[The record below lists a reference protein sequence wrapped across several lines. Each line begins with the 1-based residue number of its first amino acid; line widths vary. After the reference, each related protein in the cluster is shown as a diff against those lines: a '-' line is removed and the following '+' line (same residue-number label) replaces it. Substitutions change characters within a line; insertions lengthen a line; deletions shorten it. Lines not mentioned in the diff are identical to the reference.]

1 MFALSR
7 GGDCETIEQYVF
19 ALFAECVAKI
29 QKNLQTADAEV

>member
-29 QKNLQTADAEV
+29 QKKFSLNKEF